1 MKRMKKHIILFVAC
15 IFISCS
21 SNKESVT
28 LTDFTKELI
37 AMYINDTDNSEVKI
51 NDEIILISTTDTL
64 YYYLS
69 IFSNNSKLY
78 NFCREDFI
86 GQTSYFGHLIRVF
99 GDENSNFF
107 IVNDNVSLKKCYS
120 NNVTEYDP
128 DIWQICFYKKNL
140 SLSEMRTF
148 KVEANGDI
156 SIIKNIVEKY
166 FSVSEVNTEVD
177 SNEIYQWYEVEES
190 PKFSLVE
197 DSLRHIID
205 RNLKIKQR
213 ENFAKVPIVIHIIVD
228 KNGNATLSEVIQ
240 SSNNEELDNEALRII
255 EIICQYKF
263 VPAFHRGQNVNATY
277 SVIFK

>member
-1 MKRMKKHIILFVAC
+1 
-15 IFISCS
+15 
-21 SNKESVT
+21 
-28 LTDFTKELI
+28 
-37 AMYINDTDNSEVKI
+37 
-51 NDEIILISTTDTL
+51 
-64 YYYLS
+64 
-69 IFSNNSKLY
+69 
-78 NFCREDFI
+78 
-86 GQTSYFGHLIRVF
+86 
-99 GDENSNFF
+99 
-107 IVNDNVSLKKCYS
+107 
-120 NNVTEYDP
+120 
-128 DIWQICFYKKNL
+128 
-140 SLSEMRTF
+140 MRTF

-213 ENFAKVPIVIHIIVD
+213 ENFTKVPIVVNIIVD
-228 KNGNATLSEVIQ
+228 KEGNATLNEVIK
-240 SSNNEELDNEALRII
+240 SSNNEELDNEALRVI

>member
-69 IFSNNSKLY
+69 IFSNNSKLH

-86 GQTSYFGHLIRVF
+86 GQTSYFGHLISVF

-107 IVNDNVSLKKCYS
+107 IVNDYVSLKKCYS
-120 NNVTEYDP
+120 NNVT
-128 DIWQICFYKKNL
+128 
-140 SLSEMRTF
+140 
-148 KVEANGDI
+148 
-156 SIIKNIVEKY
+156 
-166 FSVSEVNTEVD
+166 
-177 SNEIYQWYEVEES
+177 
-190 PKFSLVE
+190 
-197 DSLRHIID
+197 
-205 RNLKIKQR
+205 
-213 ENFAKVPIVIHIIVD
+213 
-228 KNGNATLSEVIQ
+228 
-240 SSNNEELDNEALRII
+240 
-255 EIICQYKF
+255 
-263 VPAFHRGQNVNATY
+263 
-277 SVIFK
+277 